1 MPEVDYRVYKG
12 VKTQLSNAWRE
23 GVLVDEKGWLWVK
36 KSKLHSILR
45 TSPQKANYLTMAL
58 NEEDKRYFHGELYI
72 RGYIVLGLI
81 RKEQEEYGVGKKG
94 INLLASEQ
102 FYNAIDRCET
112 VRAIRLEYDSQK
124 VDARKSLKPK
134 RRRKYKIKFDE
145 LTGAPL
151 KRNAE
156 FSHIRSY
163 SMYKRLSDNIDN
175 GLLVNKEIHQL
186 ITERGINDENQ
197 LLALCQEQG
206 WKTDWYETYIT
217 KFPF

>member
-1 MPEVDYRVYKG
+1 MK
-12 VKTQLSNAWRE
+12 
-23 GVLVDEKGWLWVK
+23 
-36 KSKLHSILR
+36 
-45 TSPQKANYLTMAL
+45 
-58 NEEDKRYFHGELYI
+58 
-72 RGYIVLGLI
+72 
-81 RKEQEEYGVGKKG
+81 KKG

-163 SMYKRLSDNIDN
+163 SMYKHLSDNIDN